1 MCTCRLS
8 SDIAFG
14 KNNNL
19 ITLLVYTGVTTR
31 EKYSNYKGDNI
42 ADYTSNSISTI
53 THNKKFK
60 LN

>member
-1 MCTCRLS
+1 MCRLG

-19 ITLLVYTGVTTR
+19 KTLLVYSGNTSR
-31 EKYSNYKGDNI
+31 EKYSNYNGDNI
-42 ADYTSNSISTI
+42 ADYTSNSISTL
-53 THNKKFK
+53 THNKKAK